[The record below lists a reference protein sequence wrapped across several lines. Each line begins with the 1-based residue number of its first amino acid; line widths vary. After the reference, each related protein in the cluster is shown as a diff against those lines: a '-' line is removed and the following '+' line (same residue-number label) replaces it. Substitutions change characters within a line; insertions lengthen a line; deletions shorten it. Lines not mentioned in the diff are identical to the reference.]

1 MLTHNNKSNLL
12 ALERGPARGL
22 IVRGL
27 IWICVSV
34 FLTADF
40 ALAQE
45 ETENKNENVGRALY
59 QEHCIRCHGENGSGT
74 DEYQNTLLGDLPV
87 SDLQEYIAETMPED
101 DPDACVD
108 DDAKRVA
115 QYMYDQFYSPAAQRR
130 LTAARI
136 ELSRLT
142 VRQFRESVADLVG
155 SFESQ
160 YWIPDETGLQA
171 DYFAARRS
179 TEKRRLSN
187 QIDKQIDFADGV
199 PHFDATG
206 EYKQFEEKKAKKK
219 DDNSKMNEGFFVN
232 WTGSIVAPKTG
243 QYEIVVE
250 SLNGFQLWINDHE
263 NSLIDREVRSDDVVR
278 HKSSVYMLAGRAY
291 PFEMKLFAYPDPPA
305 KVRLLWTPPHRH
317 EAIIPESAFR
327 RAKVDETLAVS
338 TAFPA
343 DDASSGYQRGISV
356 SRQWDDST
364 TTAAI
369 ETANWISNRIW
380 DLAGTK
386 DDAPDRIEKAK
397 AFCEKFVSRA
407 FVKKLSEEEIQFF
420 VGQHFD
426 GELRLKDRIKRIVIL
441 TIKSPRFLYPT
452 VQPRESDFET
462 ARRLSLAMWDSMPD
476 EQLYKLASK
485 GKLGDPE
492 TMDGEMYRMVVD
504 PRSKSKLSAFF
515 QYWLKTEKAAEAS
528 KDKNLY
534 PGFDQPLLSDLQ
546 QSLQLYL
553 DDVVWSDESDFRQL
567 FLADYLYVNKR
578 LSKFYELE
586 EESEEESDE
595 ESDSDVFTKVD
606 VDPAQRAGILT
617 HPYLMTGLA
626 YHKDSSPIHRGV
638 FIARNLLGRRLK
650 QPPDAVA
657 PLTEEFNPKMTTR
670 ERVEHQTKEI
680 GCMNC
685 HSVINPLGFSLE
697 NFDAVGRFRTEEK
710 QKQIDVS
717 TIYKTPAGESVPL
730 HGAREL
736 ADFLAND
743 EIAQKSFISQL
754 FHHYAKQSINA
765 YGEDQLDEL
774 HAKFAGSD
782 FNIKYLL
789 VQIAK
794 VVANPAH

>member
-1 MLTHNNKSNLL
+1 MLPRNYKLSYSFLL
-12 ALERGPARGL
+12 ARIILTGACVCA
-22 IVRGL
+22 IVSL
-27 IWICVSV
+27 PTSHSV
-34 FLTADF
+34 
-40 ALAQE
+40 AQE
-45 ETENKNENVGRALY
+45 TDEIESKEAGRQLY
-59 QEHCIRCHGENGSGT
+59 EEHCLHCHGENGTGS

-87 SDLQEYIAETMPED
+87 SDLQEYIAATMPED
-101 DPDACVD
+101 DPDACVG
-108 DDAKRVA
+108 DDAQRVA

-155 SFESQ
+155 SSQ
-160 YWIPDETGLQA
+160 RPFWVPDEMGLKA
-171 DYFAARRS
+171 DYFAARRW
-179 TEKRRLSN
+179 TEKRRLSS
-187 QIDKQIDFADGV
+187 QVDMQIDFGDGV

-206 EYKQFEEKKAKKK
+206 EYKQFKQKKVDKKAV
-219 DDNSKMNEGFFVN
+219 NAKMNDGFFVN
-232 WTGSIVAPKTG
+232 WTGAIVAPKTG
-243 QYEIVVE
+243 HYEIVVE
-250 SLNGFQLWINDHE
+250 SLNGFQLWINDDEE
-263 NSLIDREVRSDDVVR
+263 NPMIDREVRSDDVVR
-278 HKSSVYMLAGRAY
+278 HKGSVYLLGGRPF

-305 KVRLLWTPPHRH
+305 KVRLLWTPPGGH
-317 EAIIPESAFR
+317 ETVIPESAFR
-327 RAKVDETLAVS
+327 KSKVPESLVIS

-356 SRQWDDST
+356 TRQWDDST
-364 TTAAI
+364 TSAAI
-369 ETANWISNRIW
+369 ETANWMSNRIW
-380 DLAGTK
+380 KLARTK
-386 DDAPDRIEKAK
+386 EDAPDRVEKVK
-397 AFCEKFVSRA
+397 AFCEKFVARA
-407 FVKKLSEEEIQFF
+407 FVKELNEEELKFF

-426 GELRLKDRIKRIVIL
+426 GELPMKDRIKRIVIL
-441 TIKSPRFLYPT
+441 TLKSPRFLYPA
-452 VQPRESDFET
+452 VQPRQSEFET
-462 ARRLSLAMWDSMPD
+462 ARRLSLALWDSMPD
-476 EQLYKLASK
+476 ERLHQLARK
-485 GKLGDPE
+485 GKLSNPKTLE
-492 TMDGEMYRMVVD
+492 GELYRMVVD

-546 QSLQLYL
+546 RSLQLYL
-553 DDVVWSDESDFRQL
+553 DDVVWSEESDFREL
-567 FLADYLYVNKR
+567 FLADYLYLNKR
-578 LSKFYELE
+578 LAKFYDLE
-586 EESEEESDE
+586 ADGKSDAAE
-595 ESDSDVFTKVD
+595 FVKVD

-710 QKQIDVS
+710 KKPIDVA

-765 YGEDQLDEL
+765 YGDNQLDEL
-774 HAKFAGSD
+774 HAKFVGSD

-789 VQIAK
+789 VQITK
-794 VVANPAH
+794 VVAEAAN